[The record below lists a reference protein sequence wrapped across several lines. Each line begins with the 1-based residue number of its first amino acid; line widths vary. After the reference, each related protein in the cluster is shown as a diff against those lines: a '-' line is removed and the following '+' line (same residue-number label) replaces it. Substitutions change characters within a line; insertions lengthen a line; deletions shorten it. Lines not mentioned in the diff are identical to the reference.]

1 MQSTAWKTPPV
12 LPIIG
17 AVTDK
22 LDVAEY
28 CYRTGV
34 PVWLVRPL
42 GSESAICVL
51 RWLDEVDP
59 IPVRSL
65 EKFCSFED
73 ATPMNKVIYSGQLGN
88 LERYR
93 YMAEYSWGQA
103 FPSLYG
109 PEDLSQVSYDDPSS
123 VTTRPAAPLHSSA
136 VASLAGP
143 SRCSTSPK
151 ATRKDPYP
159 KNFRSKPSSNHRKDR
174 NKFMEV
180 TSPLLPNSIPDWVV
194 ASEHVGKGFNQ
205 NQKARSGVPRGY
217 FLPEPALFANHSSDM
232 SRQAY
237 FSTYLKVRE
246 IILYR
251 LRTLGASTCLKSS
264 GEWRKLLGLELHGL
278 KIDTKCA
285 STRQKLVNELQ
296 QGLEMSNS
304 LTLDLSDLQ
313 NVVPR
318 WQNKEVAGRIPDDI
332 CRQVLHEIYTISF
345 KAELLL
351 ADQYLYELQSEG
363 FDGDGK
369 GYDELDASSRE
380 DRKIKVMSFMP
391 GFTTGVIGFG
401 SGDQGERQR
410 SIYALYKLMC
420 SWTRVPSPASDTH
433 NYLVKLEPK
442 KYPSRSILDHAERLV
457 AYHYIISFADFFK
470 RAPVLPHV
478 L

>member
-1 MQSTAWKTPPV
+1 M
-12 LPIIG
+12 
-17 AVTDK
+17 
-22 LDVAEY
+22 
-28 CYRTGV
+28 
-34 PVWLVRPL
+34 RPL

-59 IPVRSL
+59 IPARSL

-73 ATPMNKVIYSGQLGN
+73 ATPKNKIIYSGQLGN

-93 YMAEYSWGQA
+93 FMAEYSWGQA

-109 PEDLSQVSYDDPSS
+109 PEDLSQVSYNDPSS
-123 VTTRPAAPLHSSA
+123 VTTRPAAPLHSFA

-151 ATRKDPYP
+151 ATRKDPCMLILDLILETSITPFNLDP

-180 TSPLLPNSIPDWVV
+180 TSPLLPNSILDWVA

-217 FLPEPALFANHSSDM
+217 FLPEPALFANHSSDV

-304 LTLDLSDLQ
+304 LVCLC
-313 NVVPR
+313 V
-318 WQNKEVAGRIPDDI
+318 
-332 CRQVLHEIYTISF
+332 C
-345 KAELLL
+345 
-351 ADQYLYELQSEG
+351 
-363 FDGDGK
+363 
-369 GYDELDASSRE
+369 AS
-380 DRKIKVMSFMP
+380 V
-391 GFTTGVIGFG
+391 
-401 SGDQGERQR
+401 
-410 SIYALYKLMC
+410 
-420 SWTRVPSPASDTH
+420 
-433 NYLVKLEPK
+433 
-442 KYPSRSILDHAERLV
+442 
-457 AYHYIISFADFFK
+457 
-470 RAPVLPHV
+470 
-478 L
+478 